1 MKKKQVSF
9 AIFAMLVLVI
19 PATTSCTQI
28 VGIDQEYHL
37 RKEPQPVA
45 DNQLGANYV
54 AVDATNVY
62 WTNRADGRVMKK
74 AIDGGG
80 EAIAIATGQNEPRC
94 IAVDA
99 THVYWANRDNGT
111 IMKRDNEK

>member
-1 MKKKQVSF
+1 
-9 AIFAMLVLVI
+9 
-19 PATTSCTQI
+19 
-28 VGIDQEYHL
+28 
-37 RKEPQPVA
+37 
-45 DNQLGANYV
+45 
-54 AVDATNVY
+54 
-62 WTNRADGRVMKK
+62 MKK
-74 AIDGGG
+74 AIDGEG